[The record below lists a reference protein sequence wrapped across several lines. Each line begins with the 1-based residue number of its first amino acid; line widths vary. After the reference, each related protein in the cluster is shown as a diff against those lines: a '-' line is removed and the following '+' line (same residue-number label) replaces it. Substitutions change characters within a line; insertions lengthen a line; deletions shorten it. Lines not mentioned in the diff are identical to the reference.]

1 LSSIE
6 AKKPIVKLGI
16 LETTQGVPHGV
27 RSSAIYVHGGH
38 THKQTLDVITI
49 SRRQI
54 GGAVPLIFEVSKQ
67 TVITTTRQRK

>member
-1 LSSIE
+1 M
-6 AKKPIVKLGI
+6 
-16 LETTQGVPHGV
+16 